1 VDDRLSDDHGMIARW
16 FKWPRT
22 PRRAALHIAA
32 TTVVISVAG
41 GILAWVLD
49 RKDFPSLGV
58 GLWWSLQT
66 VTTVGYGD
74 VVPHSTEGRVIGA
87 VVMLTGVAFIAVI
100 TSAVAAALI
109 ESARTSRRSPEW
121 GDSASP
127 PDAGGSEGMD
137 EYEIKVRG
145 RVTPALLARFE
156 NMRSDVE
163 PVETVLHGPLED
175 QAALHG
181 VISLI
186 QALGLE
192 LVEVRKLPARGRSEP
207 ASRRP
212 E

>member
-1 VDDRLSDDHGMIARW
+1 VTGARLPDDVGVIGRW
-16 FKWPRT
+16 LKWPKT
-22 PRRAALHIAA
+22 PRRAALQIAA
-32 TTVVISVAG
+32 TTVVVALSG
-41 GILAWVLD
+41 GILAWLLD

-58 GLWWSLQT
+58 GIWWSLQT

-74 VVPHSTEGRVIGA
+74 VVPHSTEGRVIGG

-100 TSAVAAALI
+100 TSAVTAGLI
-109 ESARTSRRSPEW
+109 ESARRRSPEW
-121 GDSASP
+121 GDSTSP
-127 PDAGGSEGMD
+127 RDAGGSEGMD
-137 EYEIKVRG
+137 DYEIRVRG

-192 LVEVRKLPARGRSEP
+192 LVEVRKLPARGPSET

>member
-1 VDDRLSDDHGMIARW
+1 MRDRLADDRVMIGRW
-16 FKWPRT
+16 LKWPET
-22 PRRAALHIAA
+22 PRRAALQIAS
-32 TTVVISVAG
+32 TTVVIALAG

-49 RKDFPSLGV
+49 RRDFPSLGE

-74 VVPHSTEGRVIGA
+74 VVPHTTEGRVIGG

-100 TSAVAAALI
+100 TSAVTAMLI
-109 ESARTSRRSPEW
+109 ESARQRRSPEW
-121 GDSASP
+121 GDSTSP
-127 PDAGGSEGMD
+127 RDAGGSDGMD
-137 EYEIKVRG
+137 EYEIRVRG

-192 LVEVRKLPARGRSEP
+192 LVEVRKLPGRGRSEA

>member
-1 VDDRLSDDHGMIARW
+1 MMLRGW
-16 FKWPRT
+16 FKWPDT
-22 PRRAALHIAA
+22 PRRAAFQIALS
-32 TTVVISVAG
+32 TIVVAISG
-41 GILAWVLD
+41 GVLARLLD
-49 RKDFPSLGV
+49 RKDFPSLGE
-58 GLWWSLQT
+58 GIWWSLQT

-87 VVMLTGVAFIAVI
+87 VVMLTGVAFLAVI
-100 TSAVAAALI
+100 TGAITAALI
-109 ESARTSRRSPEW
+109 ESARRNGRSPQW
-121 GDSASP
+121 GDSPSP
-127 PDAGGSEGMD
+127 PGTGGSAGMD
-137 EYEIKVRG
+137 DYEIRVRG

-163 PVETVLHGPLED
+163 PVETVLHGPLAD

-192 LVEVRKLPARGRSEP
+192 LIEVRKLPTGGRSAP
-207 ASRRP
+207 VSRRP